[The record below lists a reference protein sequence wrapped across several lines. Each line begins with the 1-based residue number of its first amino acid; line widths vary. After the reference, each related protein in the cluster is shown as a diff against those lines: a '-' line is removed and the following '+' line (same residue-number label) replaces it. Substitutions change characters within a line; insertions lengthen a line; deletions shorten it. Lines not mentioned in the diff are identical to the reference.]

1 MAVFLPSTR
10 DCREVMWLPSLLR
23 VLLEQPELLRLPR
36 VRVPRVRV
44 PRVPQARVLL
54 LRRLLRLLSRFRR
67 PRVLP
72 GPRPRLF
79 LLWLPLPLRLLLLLL
94 RPLPHPLPRPL
105 PRPLLLWLPPLLRP
119 LLRLLLRPRL
129 PWLDRRVPYREN
141 LPQHLSGIPRRLPLS
156 FLLRNPHRP
165 LFRPRQFREQARVWV

>member
-36 VRVPRVRV
+36 VRVPRV
-44 PRVPQARVLL
+44 PQARVLL

-72 GPRPRLF
+72 GPR
-79 LLWLPLPLRLLLLLL
+79 LLLLLL
-94 RPLPHPLPRPL
+94 LPLR
-105 PRPLLLWLPPLLRP
+105 PLLRP
-119 LLRLLLRPRL
+119 LLPLRPLLLLLL
-129 PWLDRRVPYREN
+129 PLLPLLLLWLDRRAPYREN

-156 FLLRNPHRP
+156 FLPRNPHRP